1 MESREFF
8 REPPWDAPL
17 DVAAELKAISRHLTQ
32 KGMFLAAMVAEAKK
46 RGIVLPSARE
56 RYVPFHDYPLREHAT
71 LLTECATAFY
81 PALAARQALRRLG
94 RAAYMAFLES
104 TVGKVVWSTV
114 NNDPHNAL
122 HGILRGYQIAVPGCH
137 AHLVETRPRGA
148 VIRLE
153 HVPYF
158 LDSHHVGCLE
168 GALKSV
174 GLEGKIKL
182 RMESTHTA
190 DFLCE
195 W

>member
-1 MESREFF
+1 MESRDPF

-17 DVAAELKAISRHLTQ
+17 DVPAELRGISNHLTQ
-32 KGMFLAAMVAEAKK
+32 KGMFLAPMVAEAKK
-46 RGIVLPSARE
+46 RGIVLPSARD

-71 LLTECATAFY
+71 LLSECAIAFY
-81 PALAARQALRRLG
+81 PDLSPRQALRRLG

-114 NNDPHNAL
+114 NNDPHAAL
-122 HGILRGYQIAVPGCH
+122 HGILRGYEIAVPGCS
-137 AHLVETRPRGA
+137 ARLVETRPRAA

-153 HVPYF
+153 RVPYF
-158 LDSHHVGCLE
+158 LDCHHVGCVE

-182 RMESTHTA
+182 RIKNTHTG